1 MSLSV
6 GDTAPDVALGL
17 RDDEQVRLAQYW
29 GEKPVVVAFLRHF
42 G

>member
-1 MSLSV
+1 MALLV
-6 GDTAPDVALGL
+6 GDAAPDVAFGL
-17 RDDEQVRLAQYW
+17 RDDEQVRLSHYW